1 MDKKWGINVCL
12 AIPGKVVELLDE
24 QNQLAMIDV
33 SGVKRKVNISLLK
46 NEEIQV
52 NDWVLIHVGFAMN
65 KISEKEATEQL
76 RLLQEIGEEMEAI
89 EEVKGYR
96 FE

>member
-1 MDKKWGINVCL
+1 MCL
-12 AIPGKVVELLDE
+12 AIPGKIVELLDDDY
-24 QNQLAMIDV
+24 QYAMIDV
-33 SGVKRKVNISLLK
+33 SGVKRKVNISLVK
-46 NEEIQV
+46 NEGIDV

-76 RLLQEIGEEMEAI
+76 QLLQEIGEESEAL
-89 EEVKGYR
+89 EEVQGYR

>member
-1 MDKKWGINVCL
+1 MCL
-12 AIPGKVVELLDE
+12 AIPGKIVELLDD
-24 QNQLAMIDV
+24 QNQYAMIDV
-33 SGVKRKVNISLLK
+33 SGVKRKVNISLLS
-46 NEEIQV
+46 NEGLNV

-76 RLLQEIGEEMEAI
+76 QLLQEIGEEMEAI
-89 EEVKGYR
+89 EEVKGYQ

>member
-1 MDKKWGINVCL
+1 MCL
-12 AIPGKVVELLDE
+12 AIPGKIVELLDDDY
-24 QNQLAMIDV
+24 QYAMIDV
-33 SGVKRKVNISLLK
+33 SGVKRKVNVSLLK
-46 NEEIQV
+46 NEGLKA

-76 RLLQEIGEEMEAI
+76 ELLKAIGEQEEAM
-89 EEVKGYR
+89 EEVKGYQ